1 MSIARH
7 HVEWLSLLE
16 ISGPFLS
23 MPVLMQAFPNGLD
36 KPGRDLTHEV
46 RAAYEAWTANQQLRR
61 PDPAIHTAW
70 VRYVLRTALEMPDEA
85 WAEGQAIPETIKAI
99 IPEHRDVVRPDLM
112 LVDPSTGAPRLLI
125 QVYPSSQ
132 GLEKPLP
139 RRPASPVTRTMEL
152 LYATG
157 IRLGLLT
164 NGEQW
169 ILVHAQRGEATTTV
183 GWYAALWP
191 EEPLTW
197 RAFYSLIGARII
209 GVPAEHTLEA
219 LLDRSAKDQHEV
231 TDQLGYQVRRA
242 VEILVQAID
251 RADQDRGGALL
262 VGTDEETLYEAA
274 LTVMMRLVVLLSA
287 EERGLFLLGD
297 PLYDQH
303 YAASTLMAQQR
314 EMADQAG
321 EEVLER
327 RYDAWSRLLA
337 TFRAVHGGVQHEDLR
352 LPAYG
357 GSLFDPDR
365 FPFLEGRHTG
375 TRWRETAAHTLPID
389 NRTVLHLLEALQ
401 VLQVKVPG
409 GGPAEARRLSFRAL
423 DIEQIGHVYEGLL
436 DHHAVRAAEPVL
448 GLAGTRTASR
458 RSRWRR
464 WKPRPPGLSRS
475 CWTTSATRPPAH
487 PMPSRTG

>member
-1 MSIARH
+1 
-7 HVEWLSLLE
+7 
-16 ISGPFLS
+16 
-23 MPVLMQAFPNGLD
+23 MP
-36 KPGRDLTHEV
+36 T
-46 RAAYEAWTANQQLRR
+46 
-61 PDPAIHTAW
+61 
-70 VRYVLRTALEMPDEA
+70 
-85 WAEGQAIPETIKAI
+85 
-99 IPEHRDVVRPDLM
+99 
-112 LVDPSTGAPRLLI
+112 
-125 QVYPSSQ
+125 
-132 GLEKPLP
+132 
-139 RRPASPVTRTMEL
+139 
-152 LYATG
+152 
-157 IRLGLLT
+157 
-164 NGEQW
+164 
-169 ILVHAQRGEATTTV
+169 
-183 GWYAALWP
+183 
-191 EEPLTW
+191 
-197 RAFYSLIGARII
+197 
-209 GVPAEHTLEA
+209 EHTLEA

-262 VGTDEETLYEAA
+262 VHTDEETLYEAA

-365 FPFLEGRHTG
+365 FPFLEGRPAG

-401 VLQVKVPG
+401 VLQVKAVSYTHLDVYKRQRQ
-409 GGPAEARRLSFRAL
+409 ACVAR
-423 DIEQIGHVYEGLL
+423 
-436 DHHAVRAAEPVL
+436 
-448 GLAGTRTASR
+448 
-458 RSRWRR
+458 
-464 WKPRPPGLSRS
+464 
-475 CWTTSATRPPAH
+475 
-487 PMPSRTG
+487 